1 MSIVGG
7 EYAASLEHSKRVCG
21 MCRALCSLSVSST
34 ASSGLGAGNACKEL
48 AAESAVW
55 RESPLHASTASEA
68 LGPGAALHQGAPL
81 YALVSLWHAHAA
93 CCVLQEVIV
102 VEDENGQ
109 IVRETMKD
117 NDVLTQYKNMRETL
131 VYLSNLDHD
140 DTERQMLERLRAQM
154 AGQWTWNGL
163 NTLCWA
169 IGSISG
175 SMAVRTCG
183 FGGYPVGSSWRFVTL
198 GAFNG
203 SMSTGAGTVPHPL
216 PSCSA
221 IGSSKACCDGH
232 L

>member
-1 MSIVGG
+1 V
-7 EYAASLEHSKRVCG
+7 
-21 MCRALCSLSVSST
+21 
-34 ASSGLGAGNACKEL
+34 
-48 AAESAVW
+48 
-55 RESPLHASTASEA
+55 
-68 LGPGAALHQGAPL
+68 
-81 YALVSLWHAHAA
+81 
-93 CCVLQEVIV
+93 CVLQEVIV

-175 SMAVRTCG
+175 SMAVRICAVWG
-183 FGGYPVGSSWRFVTL
+183 IGGCVWAVNVL
-198 GAFNG
+198 
-203 SMSTGAGTVPHPL
+203 VPCL
-216 PSCSA
+216 
-221 IGSSKACCDGH
+221 
-232 L
+232 

>member
-1 MSIVGG
+1 MWVPCVQPW
-7 EYAASLEHSKRVCG
+7 HV
-21 MCRALCSLSVSST
+21 
-34 ASSGLGAGNACKEL
+34 
-48 AAESAVW
+48 VW
-55 RESPLHASTASEA
+55 
-68 LGPGAALHQGAPL
+68 
-81 YALVSLWHAHAA
+81 Y
-93 CCVLQEVIV
+93 VLQEVIV

-175 SMAVRTCG
+175 SMAVRMCALCRTGGLQSICCSCALPGFLVCSNSGSTAVRTC
-183 FGGYPVGSSWRFVTL
+183 Y
-198 GAFNG
+198 
-203 SMSTGAGTVPHPL
+203 
-216 PSCSA
+216 
-221 IGSSKACCDGH
+221 CCTPC
-232 L
+232 